1 MEVCNMKKTRIK
13 VSNVLHLLCLILV
26 LALGFATIVA
36 TGGGGGGGGSAP
48 SGGTGTVAL
57 SIADSPTDDYC
68 AIYITIT
75 EVSLLPGP
83 VVLFSSSAGKE
94 INILDHQ
101 ENNDYLLKVKHGV
114 PAGDYSKIRLKVSD
128 IRAEPKPGELAPCTN
143 NIKLPSNR
151 IDLNPQGTFQ
161 VRPGGKLLIK
171 LDFQAN
177 KALDIHPAGKS
188 GKCIFRPVV
197 FVDIQEGKFIY
208 PCPKIIEG
216 TIEEI
221 TEYDSTGEPT
231 EFILKRAENNDELR
245 VMLLPDSIIFDGDF
259 LSPSALIPLE
269 GTSQIVKVIG
279 TLDENLGVQASIV
292 VIGDVLNLKG
302 NVDTAFQFD
311 DATMTVGQFKFT
323 PFAGEEIVG
332 QVDVQVFQDETSILL
347 GCKTKL
353 QPEDIMP
360 GMSARIIG
368 KYITGASVLRAVA
381 VFLKPQKI
389 SGKLLSWY
397 PTSDGNY
404 LILDVDGVTVHVPR
418 QSEPGFPYNQF
429 YPIYLDVDDLVPL
442 SLLCNDG
449 VIQRQVHVTL
459 DPYVSN
465 PLIAKEVRVESE
477 PPEGISDEVDQNN
490 TPFEPVLLMNS
501 GERVYVLPGATILD
515 QRPGATKL
523 SLSEI
528 EPGFAVLYHGLAA
541 CDADPNADFYAFILQ
556 VIP

>member
-1 MEVCNMKKTRIK
+1 MTGNGEK
-13 VSNVLHLLCLILV
+13 VSSILRLLCLILV
-26 LALGFATIVA
+26 LAFGFATIVA
-36 TGGGGGGGGSAP
+36 TGGGGGGGGGTSP
-48 SGGTGTVAL
+48 SGGTGSVAL

-83 VVLFSSSAGKE
+83 VVLFSSPKGKE

-114 PAGDYSKIRLKVSD
+114 PAGDYSKIRLKVSG

-161 VRPGGKLLIK
+161 VTPGGKLLIR

-221 TEYDSTGEPT
+221 TEYDNAGEPT
-231 EFILKRAENNDELR
+231 EFILKRAENGDELR
-245 VMLLPDSIIFDGDF
+245 VTLLSDAVIFDGDF
-259 LSPSALIPLE
+259 LSRSALIPLA
-269 GTSQIVKVIG
+269 GTSQTVKVVGI
-279 TLDENLGVQASIV
+279 LDENLAVQASIV
-292 VIGDVLNLKG
+292 VIGDVLNVKG
-302 NVDTAFQFD
+302 DVHTAVQFD
-311 DATMTVGQFKFT
+311 DTAKTVGKFELA

-332 QVDVQVFQDETSILL
+332 QVDVEVFRDDTSILL
-347 GCKTKL
+347 GCNTKL

-360 GMSARIIG
+360 GMSARVIG
-368 KYITGASVLRAVA
+368 KYITGSSVLRAVA
-381 VFLKPQKI
+381 VFIKPQKI

-397 PTSDGNY
+397 PTSDFKY
-404 LILDVDGVTVHVPR
+404 LVLDVDGVTVRVPR
-418 QSEPGFPYNQF
+418 QTEPGFPYNQF

-442 SLLCNDG
+442 GLLCKDG
-449 VIQRQVHVTL
+449 VIQRQVHVIL
-459 DPYVSN
+459 EPYVSN

-477 PPEGISDEVDQNN
+477 PPEGINDEVDQNN
-490 TPFEPVLLMNS
+490 TPVERVLVMSS
-501 GERVYVLPGATILD
+501 GDRVYVLPGATILD
-515 QRPGATKL
+515 QRPGGSTS
-523 SLSEI
+523 SLGEI
-528 EPGFAVLYHGLAA
+528 EPGFKVLYHGLGA

>member
-1 MEVCNMKKTRIK
+1 MTGNGKK
-13 VSNVLHLLCLILV
+13 VSSFLRLLCLIFV
-26 LALGFATIVA
+26 LAFGFATIVA
-36 TGGGGGGGGSAP
+36 TGGGGGGGGGTSP
-48 SGGTGTVAL
+48 SGGTGSVAL

-83 VVLFSSSAGKE
+83 VVLFSSPKGKE

-114 PAGDYSKIRLKVSD
+114 PAGDYSKIRLKVSG
-128 IRAEPKPGELAPCTN
+128 IRAEPKPGELAPCTD

-161 VRPGGKLLIK
+161 VTPGGKLLIR

-221 TEYDSTGEPT
+221 TEYDNAGEPT
-231 EFILKRAENNDELR
+231 EFILKRAENGDELR
-245 VMLLPDSIIFDGDF
+245 VTLLSDAVIFDGDF
-259 LSPSALIPLE
+259 LSRSALIPLA
-269 GTSQIVKVIG
+269 GTSQTVKVVGI
-279 TLDENLGVQASIV
+279 LDENLAVQASIV
-292 VIGDVLNLKG
+292 VIGDVLNVKG
-302 NVDTAFQFD
+302 DVHTAVQFD
-311 DATMTVGQFKFT
+311 DTAKTVGKFELA

-332 QVDVQVFQDETSILL
+332 QVDVEVFRDDTSILL
-347 GCKTKL
+347 GCNTKL

-360 GMSARIIG
+360 GMSARVIG
-368 KYITGASVLRAVA
+368 KYITGSSVLRAVA

-397 PTSDGNY
+397 PTSDFKY
-404 LILDVDGVTVHVPR
+404 LVLDVDGVTVRVPR
-418 QSEPGFPYNQF
+418 QTEPGFPYNQF

-442 SLLCNDG
+442 GLLCNDG
-449 VIQRQVHVTL
+449 VIQRQVHVIL
-459 DPYVSN
+459 EPYVSN

-477 PPEGISDEVDQNN
+477 PPEGINDEVDQNN
-490 TPFEPVLLMNS
+490 TPVERVLVMSS
-501 GERVYVLPGATILD
+501 GDRVYVLPGATILD
-515 QRPGATKL
+515 QRPGGSTS
-523 SLSEI
+523 SLGEI
-528 EPGFAVLYHGLAA
+528 EPGFKVLYHGLGA

>member
-1 MEVCNMKKTRIK
+1 MTGNGKK
-13 VSNVLHLLCLILV
+13 VSSFLRLLCLIFV
-26 LALGFATIVA
+26 LAFGFATIVA
-36 TGGGGGGGGSAP
+36 TGGGGGGGGGTSP
-48 SGGTGTVAL
+48 SGGTGSVAL

-83 VVLFSSSAGKE
+83 VVLFSSPKGKE

-114 PAGDYSKIRLKVSD
+114 PAGDYSKIRLKVSG

-161 VRPGGKLLIK
+161 VTPGGKLLIR

-221 TEYDSTGEPT
+221 TEYDNAGEPT
-231 EFILKRAENNDELR
+231 EFILKRAENGDELR
-245 VMLLPDSIIFDGDF
+245 VTLLSDAVIFDGDF
-259 LSPSALIPLE
+259 LSGSALIPLA
-269 GTSQIVKVIG
+269 GTSQTVKVVGI
-279 TLDENLGVQASIV
+279 LDENLAVQASIV
-292 VIGDVLNLKG
+292 VIGDVLNVKG
-302 NVDTAFQFD
+302 DVHTAVQFD
-311 DATMTVGQFKFT
+311 DTAKTVGKFELA

-332 QVDVQVFQDETSILL
+332 QVDVEVFRDDTSILL
-347 GCKTKL
+347 GCNTKL

-360 GMSARIIG
+360 GMSARVIG
-368 KYITGASVLRAVA
+368 KYITGSSVLRAVA

-397 PTSDGNY
+397 PTSDFKY
-404 LILDVDGVTVHVPR
+404 LVLDVDGVTVRVPR
-418 QSEPGFPYNQF
+418 QTEPGFPYNQF

-442 SLLCNDG
+442 GLLCKDG
-449 VIQRQVHVTL
+449 VIQRQVHVIL
-459 DPYVSN
+459 EPYVSN

-477 PPEGISDEVDQNN
+477 PPEGINDEVDQNN
-490 TPFEPVLLMNS
+490 TPVERVLVMSS
-501 GERVYVLPGATILD
+501 GDRVYVLPGATILD
-515 QRPGATKL
+515 QRPGGSTS
-523 SLSEI
+523 SLGEI
-528 EPGFAVLYHGLAA
+528 EPGFKVLYHGLGA

>member
-1 MEVCNMKKTRIK
+1 MTGNGEK
-13 VSNVLHLLCLILV
+13 VSSILRLLCLILV
-26 LALGFATIVA
+26 LAFGFATIVA
-36 TGGGGGGGGSAP
+36 TGGGGGGGGGTSP
-48 SGGTGTVAL
+48 SGGTGSVAL

-83 VVLFSSSAGKE
+83 VVLFSSPKGKE

-114 PAGDYSKIRLKVSD
+114 PAGDYSKIRLKVSG

-161 VRPGGKLLIK
+161 VTPGGKLLIR

-221 TEYDSTGEPT
+221 TEYDNAGEPT
-231 EFILKRAENNDELR
+231 EFILKRAENGDELR
-245 VMLLPDSIIFDGDF
+245 VTLLSDAVIFDGDF
-259 LSPSALIPLE
+259 LSRSALIPLA
-269 GTSQIVKVIG
+269 GTSQTVKVVGI
-279 TLDENLGVQASIV
+279 LDENLAVQASIV
-292 VIGDVLNLKG
+292 VIGDVLNVKG
-302 NVDTAFQFD
+302 DVHTAVQFD
-311 DATMTVGQFKFT
+311 DTAKTVGKFELA

-332 QVDVQVFQDETSILL
+332 QVDVEVFRDDTSILL
-347 GCKTKL
+347 GCNTKL

-360 GMSARIIG
+360 GMSARVIG
-368 KYITGASVLRAVA
+368 KYITGSSVLRAVA

-397 PTSDGNY
+397 PTSDFKY
-404 LILDVDGVTVHVPR
+404 LVLDVDGVTVRVPR
-418 QSEPGFPYNQF
+418 QTEPGFPYNQF

-442 SLLCNDG
+442 GLLCKDG
-449 VIQRQVHVTL
+449 VIQRQVHVIL
-459 DPYVSN
+459 EPYVSN

-477 PPEGISDEVDQNN
+477 PPEGINDEVDQNN
-490 TPFEPVLLMNS
+490 TPVERVLVMSS
-501 GERVYVLPGATILD
+501 GDRVYVLPGATILD
-515 QRPGATKL
+515 QRPGGSTS
-523 SLSEI
+523 SLGEI
-528 EPGFAVLYHGLAA
+528 EPGFKVLYHGLGA

>member
-1 MEVCNMKKTRIK
+1 MTGNGIK
-13 VSNVLHLLCLILV
+13 VSSILRLLCLILV
-26 LALGFATIVA
+26 LAFGFATIVA
-36 TGGGGGGGGSAP
+36 TGGGGGGGGTSP
-48 SGGTGTVAL
+48 SGGTGSVAL

-83 VVLFSSSAGKE
+83 VVLFSSPKGKE

-101 ENNDYLLKVKHGV
+101 ENNDYLLRVKHGV
-114 PAGDYSKIRLKVSD
+114 PAGDYSKIRLKVSG

-161 VRPGGKLLIK
+161 VTPGGKLLIR

-208 PCPKIIEG
+208 PCPKTIEG

-221 TEYDSTGEPT
+221 TEYDNAGEPT
-231 EFILKRAENNDELR
+231 EFILKRAENGDELR
-245 VMLLPDSIIFDGDF
+245 VTLLSDAVIFDGDF
-259 LSPSALIPLE
+259 LSRSALIPLA
-269 GTSQIVKVIG
+269 GTSQTVKVVGI
-279 TLDENLGVQASIV
+279 LDENLAVQASIV
-292 VIGDVLNLKG
+292 VIGDVLNVKG
-302 NVDTAFQFD
+302 DVHTAVQFD
-311 DATMTVGQFKFT
+311 DTAKTVGKFELA

-332 QVDVQVFQDETSILL
+332 QVDVEVFRDDTSILL
-347 GCKTKL
+347 GCNTKL

-360 GMSARIIG
+360 GMSARVIG
-368 KYITGASVLRAVA
+368 KYITGSSVLRAVA

-397 PTSDGNY
+397 PTSDFKY
-404 LILDVDGVTVHVPR
+404 LVLDVDGVTVRVPR
-418 QSEPGFPYNQF
+418 QTEPGFPYNQF

-442 SLLCNDG
+442 GLLCNDG
-449 VIQRQVHVTL
+449 VIQRQVHVIL
-459 DPYVSN
+459 EPYVSN

-477 PPEGISDEVDQNN
+477 PPEGINDEVDQNN
-490 TPFEPVLLMNS
+490 TPVERVLVMSS
-501 GERVYVLPGATILD
+501 GDRVYVLPGATILD
-515 QRPGATKL
+515 QRPGGSTS
-523 SLSEI
+523 SLGEI
-528 EPGFAVLYHGLAA
+528 EPGFKVLYHGLGA